1 MGRFN
6 SFANLP
12 NIPYIIVEYLA
23 KSTLEEAEQ
32 LWKLLKYN
40 DYNALSKPN
49 LTFNEKLALIWKNGA
64 QEKYSVFLTNLIED
78 AITNSKC
85 VFKIYNYMI
94 QPIDVYNSS
103 VVYAFDFL
111 YGGQMSLVD
120 CYGVPTSR
128 ADIFVR
134 AICSVLNGTEV
145 GGVGLLALDDSLS
158 RYSGTKSVIGNSKT
172 FTGVCLYLVVQSGN
186 TGAQEGICNG

>member
-1 MGRFN
+1 MRDKSGKLYLR
-6 SFANLP
+6 AETQMAEATVHMYEITVEDG
-12 NIPYIIVEYLA
+12 NIVLSENGEKMAY
-23 KSTLEEAEQ
+23 
-32 LWKLLKYN
+32 
-40 DYNALSKPN
+40 LSK
-49 LTFNEKLALIWKNGA
+49 KLCTIDRYVPLD
-64 QEKYSVFLTNLIED
+64 FTIED

-134 AICSVLNGTEV
+134 AICSVLNGTDV

-186 TGAQEGICNG
+186 TGAQEGICDG